1 MKTVLS
7 GAVCRHRT
15 MIRFS
20 TLGKR
25 EHERGHIR
33 GEQSISACIQPK
45 HDKKT
50 TGKSEDFEPI
60 GANNLTCSPL
70 INTPRC

>member
-25 EHERGHIR
+25 EHERGHIQ

-45 HDKKT
+45 HDKKQP
-50 TGKSEDFEPI
+50 GKWSGLSRN
-60 GANNLTCSPL
+60 GAKAGKTEVLL
-70 INTPRC
+70 RD

>member
-45 HDKKT
+45 HDKKQPGKWSALSRNGAK
-50 TGKSEDFEPI
+50 TGKTWVLLR
-60 GANNLTCSPL
+60 G
-70 INTPRC
+70 

>member
-25 EHERGHIR
+25 EHERGHIW

-45 HDKKT
+45 HDKKQPGKWSALSRNGAK
-50 TGKSEDFEPI
+50 TGKTGI
-60 GANNLTCSPL
+60 Y
-70 INTPRC
+70 